1 MNEEPVKKKAENSG
15 ENDGVIWHT
24 NVSYSMY
31 RITLSF
37 SPKKYY
43 KNKWTIA
50 NILVSVLGNLVFF
63 FKFF

>member
-37 SPKKYY
+37 SPKK
-43 KNKWTIA
+43 
-50 NILVSVLGNLVFF
+50 
-63 FKFF
+63 